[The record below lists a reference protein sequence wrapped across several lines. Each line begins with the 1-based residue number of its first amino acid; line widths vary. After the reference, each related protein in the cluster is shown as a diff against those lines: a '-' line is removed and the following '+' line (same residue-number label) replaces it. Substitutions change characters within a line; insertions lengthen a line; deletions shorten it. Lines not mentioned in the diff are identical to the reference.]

1 MTTPSPDT
9 ENNDIRTYI
18 DEAGVERW
26 VDGNI
31 PVSQNNAF
39 RRANDGQPLVYLQQ
53 MEYRRQQANKTS
65 RVVDRRRR
73 QGIDGSILSGM
84 SNKADQR
91 LLTNNQLPQH
101 WAVR

>member
-1 MTTPSPDT
+1 MTTPSPDDY
-9 ENNDIRTYI
+9 NDTRTYI

-26 VDGNI
+26 TADDI

-39 RRANDGQPLVYLQQ
+39 RRANDGEPLAYLKL
-53 MEYRRQQANKTS
+53 MEYRRQQAQKTS

-73 QGIDGSILSGM
+73 DGVDGSILGGM
-84 SNKADQR
+84 SNKADAR
-91 LLTNNQLPQH
+91 LRTHNQLPQH